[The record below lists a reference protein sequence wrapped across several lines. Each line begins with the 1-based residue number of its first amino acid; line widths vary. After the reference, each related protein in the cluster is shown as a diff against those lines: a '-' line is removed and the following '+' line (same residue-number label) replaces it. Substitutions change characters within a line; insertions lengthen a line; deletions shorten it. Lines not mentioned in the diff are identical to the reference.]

1 MNKKEEKKPVVL
13 QILPE
18 LGQGGV
24 ELGTIEIASELQKK
38 GYTNFVASQGGR
50 LEHSLDRMKVKHF
63 TLPLKTK
70 NPIKMYLNSLKLS
83 KIIKENGINIVHA
96 RSRAP
101 AWSAYWAA
109 KRTGVKFLTTFHGT
123 YGLGPKGIKKFY
135 NRVMTYGDLVIAIST
150 HIKNHILQNYN
161 VDESKI
167 RLIHRCVDMERF
179 DVEKMT
185 AERMIKLMEEHNIP
199 EDKKIVLLIGRL
211 TRWKGQK
218 LMIEA
223 LKKIKDEDFFCIF
236 VGDDQGREYYTNE
249 LKEDIKNKGLEGKF
263 AFIRNID
270 DVPALM
276 MISDVVVSA
285 SIEPE
290 AFGRIAAEGQA
301 MGRIV
306 LASNIGGSLDSVL
319 DGVSG
324 KLFESNNPQAL
335 ADALHWALNISPEE
349 RQKFAQAGIKNIK
362 EHFTKQIMCDKT
374 IAVYNELLNLK
385 TKNEEK

>member
-1 MNKKEEKKPVVL
+1 M
-13 QILPE
+13 
-18 LGQGGV
+18 
-24 ELGTIEIASELQKK
+24 
-38 GYTNFVASQGGR
+38 
-50 LEHSLDRMKVKHF
+50 
-63 TLPLKTK
+63 
-70 NPIKMYLNSLKLS
+70 
-83 KIIKENGINIVHA
+83 
-96 RSRAP
+96 
-101 AWSAYWAA
+101 
-109 KRTGVKFLTTFHGT
+109 
-123 YGLGPKGIKKFY
+123 
-135 NRVMTYGDLVIAIST
+135 
-150 HIKNHILQNYN
+150 
-161 VDESKI
+161 
-167 RLIHRCVDMERF
+167 
-179 DVEKMT
+179 
-185 AERMIKLMEEHNIP
+185 
-199 EDKKIVLLIGRL
+199 
-211 TRWKGQK
+211 
-218 LMIEA
+218 
-223 LKKIKDEDFFCIF
+223 
-236 VGDDQGREYYTNE
+236 
-249 LKEDIKNKGLEGKF
+249 EGKF

-270 DVPALM
+270 EVPALM

-290 AFGRIAAEGQA
+290 AFGRLDAEGQA